1 MFHNLKIHNSLIAT
15 HAYYRILSCHYFSEP
30 GLSCDAMHKMTKREI
45 EFIPDPDMYIF
56 VIARR
61 GAISYISNRYS
72 KVNHK
77 YLKSYDANQ

>member
-1 MFHNLKIHNSLIAT
+1 
-15 HAYYRILSCHYFSEP
+15 
-30 GLSCDAMHKMTKREI
+30 MHKMTKREI
-45 EFIPDPDMYIF
+45 EFTPDPDMYIF

>member
-1 MFHNLKIHNSLIAT
+1 
-15 HAYYRILSCHYFSEP
+15 
-30 GLSCDAMHKMTKREI
+30 MHKMTKREI